1 MRVLQHAS
9 RVVRDLDPEVLVHR
23 LAPCLGEILRL
34 ELPLEEPA
42 LEIEAEDDVEAVRRL
57 VRLDADEARLGAVHC
72 REEGL

>member
-1 MRVLQHAS
+1 M
-9 RVVRDLDPEVLVHR
+9 HR

-34 ELPLEEPA
+34 ELPLEEPP

-57 VRLDADEARLGAVHC
+57 VRLDADEARLCAVYC